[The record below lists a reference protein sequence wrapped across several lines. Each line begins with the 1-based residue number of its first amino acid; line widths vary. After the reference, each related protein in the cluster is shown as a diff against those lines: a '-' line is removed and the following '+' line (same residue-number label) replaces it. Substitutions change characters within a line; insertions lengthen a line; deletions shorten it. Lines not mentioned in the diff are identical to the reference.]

1 MNKIMQKLL
10 EVTYPT
16 INIQSLVE
24 IVSATPNPE
33 IATEMLCGLYVEPTI
48 NPQPKKGFRPNET
61 NFTVLGYN
69 KLTQEITYSYHAI
82 PSCEY
87 WVKNGEEAPDY
98 GEKGLKYESGMYYS
112 EDVAKKLGITKE
124 EVSTNYKRITV
135 YGTPVVEG
143 RNNTTNIVNWQ

>member
-16 INIQSLVE
+16 INIESLVE
-24 IVSATPNPE
+24 IVNATPNPE

-69 KLTQEITYSYHAI
+69 KFNQEITYSYHAI
-82 PSCEY
+82 PFCEY
-87 WVKNGEEAPDY
+87 WVKNGEEVPAY

-124 EVSTNYKRITV
+124 EVLTNYKRITV
-135 YGTPVVEG
+135 YGTPLVES
-143 RNNTTNIVNWQ
+143 RNNTTNIVDWQ